1 MIVCLQEVTLWD
13 EVTALP
19 IPPNQSSHRAGNG
32 DAIGMETRRK
42 NEGIRSYELGVCGL
56 DSNS

>member
-19 IPPNQSSHRAGNG
+19 IPPDQSSHRAGNG
-32 DAIGMETRRK
+32 DAIGKEMLMK
-42 NEGIRSYELGVCGL
+42 NEKELIVECQAFQ
-56 DSNS
+56 